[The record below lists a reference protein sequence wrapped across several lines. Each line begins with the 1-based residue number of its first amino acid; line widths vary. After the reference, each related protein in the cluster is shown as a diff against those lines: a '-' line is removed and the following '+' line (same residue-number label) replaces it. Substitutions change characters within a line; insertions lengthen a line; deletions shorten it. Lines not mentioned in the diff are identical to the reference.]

1 MTPEE
6 HYIYCAKRVQMF
18 IDMMKRVYGDKKKEK

>member
-6 HYIYCAKRVQMF
+6 HYIYCTERVQMF

>member
-6 HYIYCAKRVQMF
+6 HYIYCTERVQMF
-18 IDMMKRVYGDKKKEK
+18 MEMMKRCYPDMYKEN

>member
-6 HYIYCAKRVQMF
+6 HFIYCKERIRMYTE
-18 IDMMKRVYGDKKKEK
+18 MMKRVYGDKKKEK